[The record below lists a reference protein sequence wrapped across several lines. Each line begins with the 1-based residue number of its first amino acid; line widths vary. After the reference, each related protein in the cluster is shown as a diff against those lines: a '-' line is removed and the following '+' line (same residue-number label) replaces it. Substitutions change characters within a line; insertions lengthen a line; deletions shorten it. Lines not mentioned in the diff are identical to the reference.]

1 VRATT
6 KLALVL
12 AAACAGCGGA
22 AAPAATTPP
31 AGTAPPA
38 APSITRRAAP
48 PPERWCLHLADDGA
62 GGMVTLVMNHGY
74 ADFAGKRDYPW
85 LVQVHVEI
93 VDRNPEG
100 LPTAAEADVLNALE
114 ERLTPAFLAGADLH
128 YVGRATM
135 PGFRDLLYYAA
146 DGPQA
151 DAVLKEQA
159 ALRQARAFEYTIA
172 ADPTWSHVAPVLAE
186 PGDCAD

>member
-1 VRATT
+1 MRTATT
-6 KLALVL
+6 LALAL
-12 AAACAGCGGA
+12 AATAAGCGGA
-22 AAPAATTPP
+22 AAPAAT
-31 AGTAPPA
+31 APPA
-38 APSITRRAAP
+38 ASTPAPSIARRAAP

-74 ADFAGKRDYPW
+74 EAFAGQRDYPW

-93 VDRNPEG
+93 VDRNPQG
-100 LPTAAEADVLNALE
+100 LPTPAEADVLNALE
-114 ERLTPAFLAGADLH
+114 ERLTPALTAGADLH

-151 DAVLKEQA
+151 DAVLKKQA
-159 ALRQARAFEYTIA
+159 ALRQARAFEYTVVE
-172 ADPTWSHVAPVLAE
+172 DPTWAQVAPVLAE

>member
-1 VRATT
+1 MRTATT
-6 KLALVL
+6 LALAIASV
-12 AAACAGCGGA
+12 CAGCGGA
-22 AAPAATTPP
+22 ATPAATTPP
-31 AGTAPPA
+31 EPAPSA

-74 ADFAGKRDYPW
+74 EAFAGQRDYPW

-93 VDRNPEG
+93 VDRNAQG
-100 LPTAAEADVLNALE
+100 LPTPAEADVLNALE
-114 ERLTPAFLAGADLH
+114 ERLTPALLADADLH

-135 PGFRDLLYYAA
+135 PGYRDLLYYAA

-151 DAVLKEQA
+151 DAVLKKQA
-159 ALRQARAFEYTIA
+159 ALRQARAFEYTVVE
-172 ADPTWSHVAPVLAE
+172 DPTWGQVAPVLAE